1 MSLDSHRLALERELL
16 ASLRAQSA
24 GLQQPQVRLQL
35 HALFL
40 EQAQGLLQPLLE
52 EVREWT
58 AGQVARPSQVTVN
71 RLQRLQGLA
80 KDQQAPGL
88 VLLSEALHDAVV
100 RASVGDASVSA
111 AACLRAAEELHRLLH
126 QYAVGVSR
134 APSDSVLT
142 DLR

>member
-1 MSLDSHRLALERELL
+1 MSLDSTRLALERELL
-16 ASLRAQSA
+16 ASLRSQSA

-40 EQAQGLLQPLLE
+40 EQAQGLLQPLME

-58 AGQVARPSQVTVN
+58 AGQVARPSQSAVIC
-71 RLQRLQGLA
+71 LQRLQGLA
-80 KDQQAPGL
+80 QDRQEPGL
-88 VLLSEALHDAVV
+88 VRLSEAMHDAVV
-100 RASVGDASVSA
+100 RASVGDTSVSA

-134 APSDSVLT
+134 APSDSVLAE
-142 DLR
+142 LL